1 MGDNIPL
8 YFEATFEQQFL
19 LHRLVMQDS
28 HHRQEPIISSWGLQ
42 ASFVYTNILM
52 FPQRF
57 LIDQRKTF
65 STTYILS
72 LVLFLQAFT
81 QYIFPF
87 QTSFIKQQNQFI
99 SQYQLFS
106 NFIKFHNLIVVY
118 IEPAKLSITVSL
130 FLHCSDF
137 VQKSQF
143 EEGSLKFTI
152 CLCWA
157 SEAFNHVSDIFT
169 SDHSFPTLAVD
180 NNFAAFCPFFTS
192 FQHSLLHF
200 ARLLHLFYVN
210 ISEQICNVFIF
221 YLILDMCMHTFN
233 WFSSAEMFWS
243 QLYCVFSLLIFVPI
257 FPSRH
262 SFLSLACRQQFCNNG
277 FANTTIKNNG
287 FENTTKKTMDL
298 QTQQK

>member
-1 MGDNIPL
+1 MGDNIPAL
-8 YFEATFEQQFL
+8 LWSNFWAAVFEVSVAPVG
-19 LHRLVMQDS
+19 HARLSSQT
-28 HHRQEPIISSWGLQ
+28 RTYYIIMGA
-42 ASFVYTNILM
+42 ASIIRVYKHILM

-57 LIDQRKTF
+57 LTDQRKTF
-65 STTYILS
+65 PTTYILS

-99 SQYQLFS
+99 SQYQLFC

-210 ISEQICNVFIF
+210 ISE
-221 YLILDMCMHTFN
+221 
-233 WFSSAEMFWS
+233 
-243 QLYCVFSLLIFVPI
+243 
-257 FPSRH
+257 
-262 SFLSLACRQQFCNNG
+262 
-277 FANTTIKNNG
+277 
-287 FENTTKKTMDL
+287 
-298 QTQQK
+298 